1 MYKQL
6 TNVESLTFTY
16 KKGRVFYYSRRVPS
30 DLRAYYSKPRIV
42 QSLRTKSPSIAEKAS
57 LMLTARLEEY
67 WLSLRIKKVKI
78 PAAHLLT
85 DSGHNAQSDLPDI
98 RMALNEYL
106 RLKGE
111 GRDKYFYS
119 LTNRN
124 VGYLI
129 DFIGIRALDLYTT
142 ANAAKMA
149 LLAVA
154 FSGSVQATLI
164 AYTGGH
170 GINES
175 AANAGGVYLSTG
187 SSTSGFGTSDV
198 AMTNALTG
206 GNGPFDALIIGEN
219 NSSLSASARTEVS
232 DFNLADGHTVV
243 LGAHG
248 SEAAFLNDV
257 FGTSVSAYT
266 GPFSSYLGDPIT
278 RVAGSGP
285 ATLIGLNGSWFLDEV
300 GVPGTILYER
310 DAGGVAAFVMDYGLG
325 TLSWLAWDFCECG
338 GLESDE
344 TDWYSVLGSSAVTSG
359 GVPADVP
366 EPGTLALFG
375 LGLVGLSFSRRRSN
389 K

>member
-1 MYKQL
+1 MKLNISYK
-6 TNVESLTFTY
+6 TVT
-16 KKGRVFYYSRRVPS
+16 
-30 DLRAYYSKPRIV
+30 
-42 QSLRTKSPSIAEKAS
+42 
-57 LMLTARLEEY
+57 
-67 WLSLRIKKVKI
+67 
-78 PAAHLLT
+78 
-85 DSGHNAQSDLPDI
+85 
-98 RMALNEYL
+98 
-106 RLKGE
+106 
-111 GRDKYFYS
+111 
-119 LTNRN
+119 
-124 VGYLI
+124 
-129 DFIGIRALDLYTT
+129 
-142 ANAAKMA
+142 MA

-154 FSGSVQATLI
+154 FTGSVQATLI
-164 AYTGGH
+164 TYTGGH
-170 GINES
+170 DINVS

-187 SSTSGFGTSDV
+187 TTNSGFGTSDA

-232 DFNLADGHTVV
+232 NFTLAGGHTVV

-266 GPFSSYLGDPIT
+266 GSFSSYLGDPIT

-325 TLSWLAWDFCECG
+325 TLSWLAWDFCECSAPD
-338 GLESDE
+338 SDE
-344 TDWYSVLGSSAVTSG
+344 TDWYSVLGSSAITSG
-359 GVPADVP
+359 GGDVP
-366 EPGTLALFG
+366 EPATLALFG
-375 LGLVGLSFSRRRSN
+375 LGLAGLSFSRRRSN